1 VLGVRRSDEGGDDVN
16 CEAIGCDAVHCVICG
31 SVTDGSGLCDEH
43 KYDDDVDELA
53 NAETTPARPANR

>member
-1 VLGVRRSDEGGDDVN
+1 VN